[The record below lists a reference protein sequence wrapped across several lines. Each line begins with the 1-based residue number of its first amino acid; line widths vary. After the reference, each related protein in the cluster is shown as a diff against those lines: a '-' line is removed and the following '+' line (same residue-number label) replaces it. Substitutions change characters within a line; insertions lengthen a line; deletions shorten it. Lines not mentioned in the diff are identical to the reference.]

1 MWAGD
6 ELDPPRY
13 GQKLPRGTGKRSKLC
28 CQQDQR
34 DRRTGQTRAHVD
46 PLAGRPGQLKCA
58 GGNRAGS
65 PAGEGTEPSGWA
77 VAVYTLMKVWAK
89 CKNLSKL
96 RGTGRLRA

>member
-13 GQKLPRGTGKRSKLC
+13 GQKPLRGKRSKVR
-28 CQQDQR
+28 CQQDQW

-46 PLAGRPGQLKCA
+46 PLAGRPGQLKCT
-58 GGNRAGS
+58 GGNRG
-65 PAGEGTEPSGWA
+65 PAPRRRRGREPSGWA